1 MSFEDYIMCMQ
12 GRFWD
17 IKGRKETMKMEIN
30 IGRVTIMTGN
40 KEEMKRKLREMRKKE
55 NGKEIKHFSVGS
67 GEKDQIVM
75 LVWGEEREK

>member
-55 NGKEIKHFSVGS
+55 NGKEIKHFSVGR